1 MTDRLSRFTP
11 NAPGLDRDAI
21 LFAAGKRAGRGSW
34 AWKVVAILLAVS
46 QAVTLVALWPRE
58 VPTVIPIAPPQV
70 IVPPADRALPAPS
83 PPGDVWTVR
92 SSPDV
97 IQAPPS
103 SPAGEFVSSGPPLT
117 IGSGLRFD

>member
-34 AWKVVAILLAVS
+34 AWKVVAGLLAVS

-58 VPTVIPIAPPQV
+58 VPAVTPVTPPPV
-70 IVPPADRALPAPS
+70 VVPPADRALPAPS
-83 PPGDVWTVR
+83 PSGDVWTVR

-103 SPAGEFVSSGPPLT
+103 APAGEFVSSGPPLT